1 MLSFLSIIFDSA
13 TKFQMAEKSLKINRN
28 EKQPKKKL
36 KQKHGQQN
44 FKFPVW
50 TKRI

>member
-1 MLSFLSIIFDSA
+1 MLSFRSIIFDSA
-13 TKFQMAEKSLKINRN
+13 TKIQMAEKSSKINRN

-36 KQKHGQQN
+36 KQKHWHQN
-44 FKFPVW
+44 FKFPVS